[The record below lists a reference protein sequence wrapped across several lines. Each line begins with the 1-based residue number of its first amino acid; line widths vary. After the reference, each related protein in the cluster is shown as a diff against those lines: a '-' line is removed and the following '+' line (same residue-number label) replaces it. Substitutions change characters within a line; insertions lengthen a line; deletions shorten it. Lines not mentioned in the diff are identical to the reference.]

1 MKKLLMSSLVIA
13 ASYGTVQA
21 QDKAAVTALMGP
33 ASDSAADLNY
43 TRLPKG
49 FPVIGEM
56 KHAVAPTSCG
66 LSKVN
71 RPLSN
76 TETSLNDFSDLFV
89 FASLASDKENDAPY
103 YQIAV
108 NGALRTVKE
117 SGRADTE
124 TQTVRY
130 FKTIDTP
137 TVEVMVAIEPSED
150 GTQKKG
156 IFGRIKA
163 WDADLPLMCGYNRI
177 EVIGDCDL

>member
-1 MKKLLMSSLVIA
+1 MKKILISSLILMMSFGGAQAHDKTSVIA
-13 ASYGTVQA
+13 I
-21 QDKAAVTALMGP
+21 DGP

-76 TETSLNDFSDLFV
+76 SETPLDDFSDLFV
-89 FASLASDKENDAPY
+89 FASMASDKENDAPY

-137 TVEVMVAIEPSED
+137 IVEVMVAIEPSED
-150 GTQKKG
+150 GTQKNVWLSYFLKYSAKKFPRG
-156 IFGRIKA
+156 CRCGPGRI
-163 WDADLPLMCGYNRI
+163 WN
-177 EVIGDCDL
+177 VF